1 MTNENTEHSTAQQ
14 DQGRSAE
21 EIAAEVQADLAG
33 ENYEAPG
40 SEQNQE
46 QDDMAGRQNM
56 PPGQGEGDDGAGAG
70 GGGEDD
76 AATKAAAEKAKKDA
90 GGEKPSYNPFW
101 DEFKAA
107 GGTIPEAIIKGELEE
122 GKTELQYYNEEVAKG
137 VKEPEVTDPF
147 LKGYNEAEDK
157 QAYLRNHAEAQEI
170 MNLDE
175 NAGLRKLWSNQK
187 DDKGER
193 LITDEEI
200 EQSLNDMTPAK
211 KKMEWQQAKEQ
222 MTANQTKIAEQ
233 QNAARKQEFL
243 EKLPEYNQERE
254 TLVNKTLV
262 QIDEM
267 KDAGGIPISD
277 EFRTTFKKDFLA
289 LSNIE
294 PEQGQPLIN
303 HWLSK
308 DQNVFE
314 ALLAHQLVFKDK
326 EVAGFLSNFKED
338 YKQNILDKTNLNK
351 KEKPGSSPT
360 PVKSDQ
366 DFA

>member
-1 MTNENTEHSTAQQ
+1 MTTENQEQSTEQQ
-14 DQGRSAE
+14 NQGRSAE
-21 EIAAEVQADLAG
+21 EIAAEVTADLAG
-33 ENYEAPG
+33 EDYVTPG
-40 SEQNQE
+40 SDQSQE
-46 QDDMAGRQNM
+46 QDDMAGRQNL
-56 PPGQGEGDDGAGAG
+56 PPEPGEGEGAG
-70 GGGEDD
+70 GDDD
-76 AATKAAAEKAKKDA
+76 AGK
-90 GGEKPSYNPFW
+90 EKPVASTEKPGDKVADSPKYNPFW

-107 GGTIPEAIIKGELEE
+107 GGTIPEAIIKGELED

-137 VKEPEVTDPF
+137 VEEPEVTDPF

-157 QAYLRNHAEAQEI
+157 QAYLRNHTEAQEI

-175 NAGLRKLWSNQK
+175 NAGLRKLWSSQK

-200 EQSLNDMTPAK
+200 DQSLNDMTPAK

-222 MTANQTKIAEQ
+222 ITANQTKIAEQ
-233 QNAARKQEFL
+233 QNADRKREFL
-243 EKLPEYNQERE
+243 DKLPEYNKERE
-254 TLVNKTLV
+254 VLVGKTLIQV
-262 QIDEM
+262 DDM
-267 KDAGGIPISD
+267 KDAGGIPITD
-277 EFRTTFKKDFLA
+277 EFRDNFKKDFLA

-294 PEQGQPLIN
+294 PETGQPLIN

-338 YKQNILDKTNLNK
+338 YKQNILNKTNLNK
-351 KEKPGSSPT
+351 KEKPGSTPT
-360 PVKSDQ
+360 TVKSDQ